1 MGLTPPH
8 ERGVEAPDDLIDAS
22 GQLRPVVASSMAF
35 AQFVRAAVM
44 VECLVV
50 MPDVV
55 EIFAER
61 MAEAD
66 FVSQCRTLGE
76 KRFGSLELRG
86 VIARHFA
93 MRRHGRERKDKIRV
107 DCDRPL
113 KQFPCFRKLTQ
124 VGA

>member
-1 MGLTPPH
+1 MTPPH
-8 ERGVEAPDDLIDAS
+8 ERGVEAPDYLIDAS
-22 GQLRPVVASSMAF
+22 GQLRPVVASSIAL

-61 MAEAD
+61 IAQAD

-76 KRFGSLELRG
+76 KRFGSLEPG
-86 VIARHFA
+86 SVVARHFA
-93 MRRHGRERKDKIRV
+93 KRRHGGKCKGKIRV
-107 DCDRPL
+107 DRDRPL
-113 KQFPCFRKLTQ
+113 EQF
-124 VGA
+124 